1 MTTTNKKA
9 ADATNVNGQDTHT
22 NGTDFHTTD
31 PAVKGVSTQ
40 VAGLELANHPLPT
53 SPEKRTAL
61 AAILKANPGT
71 SSVVQCTR
79 IRTALSQFS
88 ITTFEAMR
96 YLDCYDARAR
106 VVQLR
111 KAGERIDTHWRTIIT
126 ESGDRHRV
134 GLYVLKG
141 GAS

>member
-1 MTTTNKKA
+1 MT
-9 ADATNVNGQDTHT
+9 
-22 NGTDFHTTD
+22 
-31 PAVKGVSTQ
+31 
-40 VAGLELANHPLPT
+40 HPLPT
-53 SPEKRTAL
+53 SPEKRKVL
-61 AAILKANPGT
+61 ADILQANPGT

-96 YLDCYDARAR
+96 HLDCYDPRAR
-106 VVQLR
+106 VMQLR
-111 KAGERIDTHWRTIIT
+111 NAGEAIDTHWRTVIT

-134 GLYVLKG
+134 GLYVLKS